1 MVQTMQLPRVQTCDA
16 TQCGYNHDGC
26 HAFAITIGGAGH
38 ASCDTFFATDD
49 KGGLDLVAS
58 VGACKRTD
66 CTYNRELE
74 CHAPAIQVAPGHEL
88 ADCVTYRTRS

>member
-38 ASCDTFFATDD
+38 A
-49 KGGLDLVAS
+49 
-58 VGACKRTD
+58 
-66 CTYNRELE
+66 
-74 CHAPAIQVAPGHEL
+74 PAIQVAPGHEL